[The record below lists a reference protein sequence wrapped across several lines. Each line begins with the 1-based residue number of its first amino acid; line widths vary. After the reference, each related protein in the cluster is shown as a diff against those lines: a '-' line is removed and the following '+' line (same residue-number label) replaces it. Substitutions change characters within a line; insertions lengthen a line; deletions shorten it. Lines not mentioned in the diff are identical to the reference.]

1 MSTAWRLI
9 VREPGGVEAIERE
22 TIDLPSPGPGELGI
36 RNQAVGVN
44 FIDIYY
50 RTGLYPA
57 PPPILLGTEGAGIVE
72 AVGEGV
78 TGFAPGDRVAYF
90 AKHGSYA
97 THVVA
102 DAVRSFPLP
111 DALDAETAAAALL
124 KGLTAWSLV
133 ERCARVEPGQSVL
146 VHAAAGGVGSILV
159 QWLKAVGAHVI
170 AHSGTPEKAALAT
183 RLGAD
188 VSLHGGFDTLAEAV
202 RDATNGR
209 GAHAVL
215 DGVGKDSWDA
225 SLASVAKRGIIV
237 SYGNASGP
245 VPPIAPLVLARAGS
259 VFLNRPTVY
268 DWIELPADRAQG
280 WQRLAEMLASGAV
293 KIEIGQRYPLADAAE
308 AHRALES
315 RKTLGATVLLP

>member
-1 MSTAWRLI
+1 MSDAWRLI
-9 VREPGGVEAIERE
+9 VREPGTADAIICED
-22 TIDLPSPGPGELGI
+22 IDLPAPGPGEVRI

-57 PPPILLGTEGAGIVE
+57 PSPILMGTEGAGIVE
-72 AVGEGV
+72 AVGEDV
-78 TGFAPGDRVAYF
+78 TDFTPGDRVAYF
-90 AKHGSYA
+90 AKRGSYA

-111 DALDAETAAAALL
+111 DTLDSETAAAALL

-133 ERCARVEPGQSVL
+133 ERCARVEPSQSVL

-170 AHSGTPEKAALAT
+170 AHSGSPEKAAVAT

-188 VSLHGGFDTLAEAV
+188 VSLHGGFDDLAAAV
-202 RDATNGR
+202 RAATDGR
-209 GAHAVL
+209 GVHAVL

-245 VPPIAPLVLARAGS
+245 VPPVAPLVLGRAGS

-280 WQRLAEMLASGAV
+280 WSRLTQMLASGAV
-293 KIEIGQRYPLADAAE
+293 KIEIGQRYPLSDAAE

-315 RKTLGATVLLP
+315 RKTVGATVLLP

>member
-1 MSTAWRLI
+1 MSDAWRLV
-9 VREPGGVEAIERE
+9 VRKPGGADAIERE
-22 TIDLPSPGPGELGI
+22 TIDLPAPGPGELRI

-57 PPPILLGTEGAGIVE
+57 PLPISLGTEGAGIVD
-72 AVGEGV
+72 AVGEGL
-78 TGFAPGDRVAYF
+78 TGFTAGDRVAYF
-90 AKHGSYA
+90 PKRGSYA
-97 THVVA
+97 THVIA

-111 DALDAETAAAALL
+111 DTLDAETAAAALL
-124 KGLTAWSLV
+124 KGLTAWSLI

-159 QWLKAVGAHVI
+159 QWLKAIGAHVI
-170 AHSGTPEKAALAT
+170 AHSGSPEKAALAT

-188 VSLHGGFDTLAEAV
+188 VSLHGGFDDLAAAV
-202 RDATNGR
+202 RTATDGR
-209 GAHAVL
+209 GVHAVL

-245 VPPIAPLVLARAGS
+245 VPPVAPLVLSRAGS
-259 VFLNRPTVY
+259 VFLTRPTVY

-280 WQRLAEMLASGAV
+280 WSRLTEMLASGAV

-315 RKTLGATVLLP
+315 RKTMGATVLLP

>member
-1 MSTAWRLI
+1 MSDAWRLI
-9 VREPGGVEAIERE
+9 VRTPGGAEAIERE
-22 TIDLPSPGPGELGI
+22 DIGIPMPGPGELAI
-36 RNQAVGVN
+36 RNEAIGIN

-50 RTGLYPA
+50 RTGLYPV
-57 PPPILLGTEGAGIVE
+57 PLPVLMGSEGAGLVE

-78 TGFAPGDRVAYF
+78 TGFAPGDRVAYL

-111 DALDAETAAAALL
+111 DALDAETAAAGLL

-146 VHAAAGGVGSILV
+146 VHSAAGGVGSILV
-159 QWLKAVGAHVI
+159 QWLKAIGARVI
-170 AHSGTPEKAALAT
+170 AHSGNADKAAIAT

-188 VSLHGGFDTLAEAV
+188 VSLHGGFDTLAAAV
-202 RDATNGR
+202 REATDGR
-209 GAHAVL
+209 GVHAVL
-215 DGVGKDSWDA
+215 DGVGKDGWEP

-237 SYGNASGP
+237 TYGNASGP
-245 VPPIAPLVLARAGS
+245 VPPVAPLVLARAGS
-259 VFLNRPTVY
+259 VFLTRPTLY
-268 DWIELPADRAQG
+268 DWIELPEDRAQG
-280 WQRLAEMLASGAV
+280 WNRLTGMLESGAV
-293 KIEIGQRYPLADAAE
+293 KIEIGQRFPLADAAE

-315 RKTLGATVLLP
+315 RKTTGATVLIP

>member
-1 MSTAWRLI
+1 MTDSWRLI
-9 VREPGGVEAIERE
+9 VREPGGADAIERDA
-22 TIDLPSPGPGELGI
+22 IAPPAPGPGEIAI
-36 RNQAVGVN
+36 RNTAVGVN

-50 RTGLYPA
+50 RTGLYPV
-57 PPPILLGTEGAGIVE
+57 PLPVLMGSEGAGVVD

-78 TGFAPGDRVAYF
+78 TEFAPGDRVAYL

-102 DAVRSFPLP
+102 DAARSFLLP
-111 DALDAETAAAALL
+111 ASLDAETAAAALL

-133 ERCARVEPGQSVL
+133 ERCARVESGQSVL

-159 QWLKAVGAHVI
+159 QWLKAIGAHVI
-170 AHSGTPEKAALAT
+170 AHTGSADKAAVAT

-188 VSLHGGFDTLAEAV
+188 VSLHGEFETLAAAV
-202 RDATNGR
+202 REATDGR
-209 GAHAVL
+209 GVHAVL

-225 SLASVAKRGIIV
+225 SLASVAKRGIV
-237 SYGNASGP
+237 VTYGNASGP
-245 VPPIAPLVLARAGS
+245 VPPIAPLVLARTGS
-259 VFLNRPTVY
+259 IFLTRPTLY
-268 DWIELPADRAQG
+268 DWIELPDDRAIG
-280 WQRLAEMLASGAV
+280 WARLTEMLASGAV

-315 RKTLGATVLLP
+315 RKTVGATVLVP

>member
-1 MSTAWRLI
+1 MSGAWRLI
-9 VREPGGVEAIERE
+9 VRQPGDAEAIERE
-22 TIDLPSPGPGELGI
+22 AIDPPAPGPGELAI
-36 RNQAVGVN
+36 RNTAVGVN

-50 RTGLYPA
+50 RTGLYPV
-57 PPPILLGTEGAGIVE
+57 PLPVLLGSEGAGVVE
-72 AVGEGV
+72 AVGDGV
-78 TGFAPGDRVAYF
+78 SDFSPGDQVAYF

-102 DAVRSFPLP
+102 DAARSFALP
-111 DALDAETAAAALL
+111 KTLDAETAAAGLL
-124 KGLTAWSLV
+124 KGLTAWALV
-133 ERCARVEPGQSVL
+133 ERCARVQPGQSVL
-146 VHAAAGGVGSILV
+146 VHAAVGGVGSILV
-159 QWLKAVGAHVI
+159 QWLKAIGAHVI
-170 AHSGTPEKAALAT
+170 AHSGTAEKAEVAT

-188 VSLHGGFDTLAEAV
+188 VSLHGSFDTLAAAV
-202 RDATNGR
+202 RDATDGR
-209 GAHAVL
+209 GVHAVL

-225 SLASVAKRGIIV
+225 SLASVAKRGILV

-268 DWIELPADRAQG
+268 DWIELPEDRALG
-280 WQRLAEMLASGAV
+280 WSLLTNMLSSEAV

-315 RKTLGATVLLP
+315 RRTVGATVLIP

>member
-1 MSTAWRLI
+1 MSDAWRLI
-9 VREPGGVEAIERE
+9 VRQPGGAEAIERE
-22 TIDLPSPGPGELGI
+22 VIRLPDPGPGELRI
-36 RNQAVGVN
+36 RNQVVGVN

-57 PPPILLGTEGAGIVE
+57 PLPILMGSEGAGIVE

-78 TGFAPGDRVAYF
+78 ADFAPGDRVAYF
-90 AKHGSYA
+90 AKRGSYA
-97 THVVA
+97 THVVT
-102 DAVRSFPLP
+102 DAVRSFRLP
-111 DALDAETAAAALL
+111 DTLDAETAAAALL
-124 KGLTAWSLV
+124 KGLTAWALV

-159 QWLKAVGAHVI
+159 QWLKAIGAHVI
-170 AHSGTPEKAALAT
+170 AHSGSAEKAALAT

-188 VSLHGGFDTLAEAV
+188 VSLHGGFADLAEAV
-202 RDATNGR
+202 RDATAGHGVR
-209 GAHAVL
+209 AVL

-245 VPPIAPLVLARAGS
+245 VPPVAPLALGRAGS
-259 VFLNRPTVY
+259 VFLTRPTVY
-268 DWIELPADRAQG
+268 DWIELPADRAHA
-280 WQRLAEMLASGAV
+280 WSRLTEMLASGAV

-315 RKTLGATVLLP
+315 RKTLGATILLP